1 MPVVLNNP
9 KFLCRQNFAAEL
21 RDLVFLIHDFDS
33 SANCVQSHYNYAAR
47 SKSQL
52 RSGRA
57 NKRLSLTTPP
67 TSSSTQTTT
76 TNTGVNTQRT
86 TQSQAL
92 MNGTPL
98 LPPPPPAT
106 YRRHV
111 HRKLHPTAAAVTS
124 VEEGGRRVGGR
135 KRGKEREDD
144 GGEGRSRC
152 EEERV
157 CPLRHKKTELCDV
170 CQNR

>member
-1 MPVVLNNP
+1 MLVV
-9 KFLCRQNFAAEL
+9 
-21 RDLVFLIHDFDS
+21 VS
-33 SANCVQSHYNYAAR
+33 VQSHYNYAAR

-57 NKRLSLTTPP
+57 NTRLSLATPP
-67 TSSSTQTTT
+67 TSSSTQTTS

-86 TQSQAL
+86 TQSQARV
-92 MNGTPL
+92 NGTAL
-98 LPPPPPAT
+98 LPPAT

-111 HRKLHPTAAAVTS
+111 HRKLHPQSSTAAAVVS

-135 KRGKEREDD
+135 KRGKEIEDD
-144 GGEGRSRC
+144 GEGRSRC